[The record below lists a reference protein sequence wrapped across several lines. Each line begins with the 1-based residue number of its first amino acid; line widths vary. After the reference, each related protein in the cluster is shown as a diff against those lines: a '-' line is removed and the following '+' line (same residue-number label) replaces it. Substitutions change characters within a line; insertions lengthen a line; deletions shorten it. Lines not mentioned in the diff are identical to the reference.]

1 MIQQDKEVFNGK
13 KIDDLAVAWRWS
25 ENEGKH
31 WFDWTSD
38 WGHWM
43 KAKEMGFIIEYA
55 IPAKEVLE
63 AKNKVVNNE

>member
-1 MIQQDKEVFNGK
+1 
-13 KIDDLAVAWRWS
+13 
-25 ENEGKH
+25 
-31 WFDWTSD
+31 
-38 WGHWM
+38 M